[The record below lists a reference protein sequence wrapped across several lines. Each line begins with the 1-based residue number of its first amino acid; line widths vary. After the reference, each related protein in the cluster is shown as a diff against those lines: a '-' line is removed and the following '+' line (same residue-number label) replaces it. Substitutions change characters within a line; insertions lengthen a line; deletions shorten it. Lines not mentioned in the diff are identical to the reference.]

1 MYGSSWGTITMSGA
15 LTLLRSPLLPL
26 QGTSLRK
33 LIAAEA
39 FNVTDLLLRQ
49 AARKSFGRV
58 LSSLPQPPSFLP
70 FLPKPGE
77 APLPVLLPTASGNPV
92 PALVEP
98 NKLLEALAPKLDRE
112 DELYVL
118 SLADLAK
125 ETLGEDAAKLV
136 SGDALLEPTAI
147 ARFILAVLAT
157 GRLPGGDSAEAIRVA
172 QSLRQSLGSAG
183 ADDEESMNAAMEALS
198 QLSEDEQATVQ
209 DLGRELVAKLWAR
222 QLERL
227 EPFIGRSPAAQR
239 S

>member
-1 MYGSSWGTITMSGA
+1 MADTETARGA
-15 LTLLRSPLLPL
+15 LLCIALLW
-26 QGTSLRK
+26 
-33 LIAAEA
+33 
-39 FNVTDLLLRQ
+39 VVQ